1 LRPWRSLTHSLGFR
15 IFYRVRLC
23 LDGVLDHVWTP
34 EIVERI
40 IDSRCALQHI
50 VTDLV
55 QSVDTRH
62 IEL

>member
-1 LRPWRSLTHSLGFR
+1 
-15 IFYRVRLC
+15 VRLC
-23 LDGVLDHVWTP
+23 LDGVPDHVWTP

-40 IDSRCALQHI
+40 IDNRCALQHI